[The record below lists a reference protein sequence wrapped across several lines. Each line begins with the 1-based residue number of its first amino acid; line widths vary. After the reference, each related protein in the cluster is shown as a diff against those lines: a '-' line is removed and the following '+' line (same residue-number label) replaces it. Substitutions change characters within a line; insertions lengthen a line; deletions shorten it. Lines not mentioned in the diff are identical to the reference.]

1 MARGRP
7 QPKKSSSNQK
17 KPSAPPTAEQ
27 IDYGKLMG
35 QASEAGKA
43 QFRDALAA
51 SIEAYPQQEALQL
64 GTIGNVA
71 ANLRG
76 EGGTIYATRWIPG
89 TTTGKGK
96 NKQTTEGR
104 FERVAIGQ
112 ADPNL
117 YTRRATD
124 QLTAA
129 GAIPA
134 QLGTLAD
141 RTAALS
147 EQAAADLQGTDI
159 ERELQRQALADLQLG
174 RALSPEEERAATQ
187 QARVG
192 MSARGLGTGTGAL
205 AAEVL
210 NRDSYAAAREA
221 ARRNFAGSTNQLL
234 TGNRQARLGLT
245 SDLIGQTGNI
255 RMNQAGLGQNLA
267 ASNIAA
273 DPYMRAFAPGT
284 SIGGGTL
291 STGANMVGNIYNNAT
306 QMAGNV
312 ASFNANMLD
321 SRYNTWANN
330 RTALEAARIT
340 GGATNNAGWMS
351 MLGGVAQGAG
361 SLGGGYLAG
370 QSDRR
375 TKTDIKKVG
384 KDPLGI
390 NTYSYRYKGDD
401 RKRTGVMAQEVRKA
415 LPEAVEEVEINGKK
429 RLAIRPTV
437 LGQAYADAIASE
449 QKIMFPDGY
458 VVGSGK
464 A

>member
-1 MARGRP
+1 MARGRS
-7 QPKKSSSNQK
+7 QPKKSSSSNK
-17 KPSAPPTAEQ
+17 KKSSAPPQAEQ

-51 SIEAYPQQEALQL
+51 SIDAYPQQEALQL
-64 GTIGNVA
+64 GTIQKIA
-71 ANLRG
+71 DNLR
-76 EGGTIYATRWIPG
+76 AT
-89 TTTGKGK
+89 
-96 NKQTTEGR
+96 E
-104 FERVAIGQ
+104 
-112 ADPNL
+112 

-134 QLGTLAD
+134 QLGALAD

-330 RTALEAARIT
+330 RAALQGAAMQAGAAGNAGMMGMIGGIG
-340 GGATNNAGWMS
+340 GGALM
-351 MLGGVAQGAG
+351 GVG
-361 SLGGGYLAG
+361 
-370 QSDRR
+370 
-375 TKTDIKKVG
+375 
-384 KDPLGI
+384 
-390 NTYSYRYKGDD
+390 
-401 RKRTGVMAQEVRKA
+401 
-415 LPEAVEEVEINGKK
+415 
-429 RLAIRPTV
+429 LAI
-437 LGQAYADAIASE
+437 
-449 QKIMFPDGY
+449 
-458 VVGSGK
+458 
-464 A
+464 